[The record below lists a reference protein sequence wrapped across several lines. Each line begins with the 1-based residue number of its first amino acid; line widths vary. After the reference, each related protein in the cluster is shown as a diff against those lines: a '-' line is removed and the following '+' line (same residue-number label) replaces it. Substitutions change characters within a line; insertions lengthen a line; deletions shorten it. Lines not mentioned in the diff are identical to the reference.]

1 MGWWYSG
8 RWRLCLTSRTVCTL
22 CLGVRAGQFWGFDV
36 GNFTEKDEDS
46 GAGNGPLMP
55 EGAPQNPGRRH
66 FSLAALAG
74 SAVLLSLGNRAA
86 WGGGSQTLGC
96 MSVATLNSF
105 NPNTNMFISA
115 PAGRP
120 EHNAQMG
127 AEIHRISNPPNFLGT
142 DGTYTTCQDPN
153 SLDSVCIVKGNC
165 PR

>member
-1 MGWWYSG
+1 MGSFTDKDNETG
-8 RWRLCLTSRTVCTL
+8 AAHDPLAPAEQPQLT
-22 CLGVRAGQFWGFDV
+22 D
-36 GNFTEKDEDS
+36 
-46 GAGNGPLMP
+46 
-55 EGAPQNPGRRH
+55 RRH
-66 FSLAALAG
+66 FSRAALIG

-120 EHNAQMG
+120 EHNAQMA

-142 DGTYTTCQDPN
+142 DGKLSTCQDPK
-153 SLDSVCIVKGNC
+153 SLDSVCIVKGRC
-165 PR
+165 SS

>member
-1 MGWWYSG
+1 
-8 RWRLCLTSRTVCTL
+8 LCLTSKL
-22 CLGVRAGQFWGFDV
+22 AFSPSHGVRAGQFWGFDV
-36 GNFTEKDEDS
+36 GNFTDKDEDS
-46 GAGNGPLMP
+46 GAADGPMMP
-55 EGAPQNPGRRH
+55 GGEPHNPGRRH

-74 SAVLLSLGNRAA
+74 GAVLLSLGNRAA

-120 EHNAQMG
+120 EHNAQMA
-127 AEIHRISNPPNFLGT
+127 AEIHRISDAPNFMGT
-142 DGTYTTCQDPN
+142 DGKLSTCQDPN
-153 SLDSVCIVKGNC
+153 SLDSVCIVKGSC